1 MSNNLERLKND
12 LRRLAKRCK
21 NIKYTEGLLL
31 AFLMTG
37 LLTFSQMGATSPE
50 IKEARQSIDTSI
62 SDMKKL
68 FKEAKQENKKLLKQ
82 SNLELIQLMEQGD
95 HVIKSPWSSW
105 QFGMNYFYDSWQGT
119 YKGRGDKEENRIYER
134 GSGGLSRAVRT
145 ADGSASK
152 YGSSSINNL
161 NEPISAV
168 PIDASV
174 TPKSVTI
181 TTVDGASA
189 PVITTP
195 TLNISVSSVTP
206 SSATVPSITP
216 PTVTIP
222 GVSMKDVSG
231 FTLVFPSSGYF
242 SAQHPTNV
250 NASYTLTSSDA
261 RSSAGS
267 GGNNDYISYHNFT
280 HIGSGGITSPT
291 NITATMIGRGVA
303 NNIRDNTSFYGG
315 GSRYVFVDD
324 VRNYTNGASQTPTS
338 QVKFILRNEAIIE
351 LNGPAITGILNEETS
366 WTEGKTTTNVTN
378 MGSINDEKE
387 NITGSYTGT
396 LRGNAAGTIPS
407 YSKTIQANSKN
418 KIGYKVGMTQTVEET
433 IDWTSGTNYEF
444 YNGDGATTFVG
455 FDTFDSMLSAGI
467 TASSNLS
474 SLGTTEMKTKL
485 DGTTN
490 DFTQAGVIH
499 FNGDYSTGIQVASE
513 NRPQTSGVWPTG
525 TPSTWSEANS
535 RSLVRAIN
543 KSNGYIQLDG
553 SHSYGMKLAGT
564 ALHIDTNNRDYN
576 DSASDGSYVANE
588 GLILISG
595 SYDTAIN
602 GSNAKGSSAGIAK
615 LAEAKW
621 SSKKI
626 LFNNGRI
633 YIGGNNNSGILLESI
648 YDDTVTNMQNGII
661 TIDKAYNL
669 FNNPDTLVNYS
680 NAVATS
686 NAGIRVQ
693 SFAGTTAVGNL
704 EGVNKGTI
712 NLNNG
717 SGNVGIYAYDV
728 NDTSST
734 ALNRKT
740 ILGNNTGTGI
750 INVNGTNVGM
760 MAQDASGTS
769 ATNFK
774 TIIANSGKINVGGT
788 NSIGMY
794 TKDQYSFAEQISG
807 TIDVSA
813 NNVGVVNNGTF
824 DFKGGTISASGIN
837 SVGVYSANGANST
850 TNIGTGTASSA
861 TLNVSNGGV
870 GLYADAGSK
879 QTLKGLNATVA
890 GTSTAGSILFYNIP
904 TSGTKGTFDVS
915 DPNAGS
921 ATIGAYSFAFYTN
934 ENIFSSSTAFAIFLN
949 DWTNSGSGTG
959 INLTMD
965 SRSSLLLADV
975 SNAASKNVA
984 FTNITPVTGL
994 TLQNANTETV
1004 AILSGDYQY
1013 LTVRGADVSI
1023 DETAGYDLS
1032 VADNKINKVSIYD
1045 SNITVESGIN
1055 IHDGT
1060 TPNVSASANL
1070 VNQGYIL
1077 GVNNGKTLTNKGTI
1091 TLNSTTPALR
1101 TLVAIG
1107 TDGSGSSSKAIN
1119 EGTVTNKTNGG
1130 FGIYAGDDAVGTN
1143 ESAGIITMDGTQAFG
1158 IVGSEANTENKGTIT
1173 INGASST
1180 GMYSYETSASP
1191 LHKTATNS
1199 GTITTTGDNNIA
1211 MVGNYSKILNDTTGI
1226 INLNNSNNN
1235 VGMYTSAG
1243 TSGIITNDGTITGI
1257 DGTIG
1262 IYGTHKVVLGNS
1274 SSTTVGDSGVAVYSS
1289 TGDVT
1294 INQGAKV
1301 QLIKGGTGTTPADNA
1316 TGLFIENSSGAAS
1329 IVNIN
1334 VHNLVQ
1340 GGLGKKSYGYFFK
1353 GVNTLTYTNTNGSS
1367 PITLDDDS
1375 IFVYSDATA
1384 GSLANA
1390 QDLTSIGNGVIGVY
1404 QKGGSITNAGTLD
1417 FITGTKN
1424 TALYTENGTATNQA
1438 AGTINV
1444 GTSNFGMVTTGGSLV
1459 NDGNINITANK
1470 GTGMYSS
1477 SSNAITNNAFIT
1489 TAAGVTDT
1497 VAVYSKSATNTASG
1511 KITVGDKNIAIYTVG
1526 GTVTNSG
1533 DITVGNNK
1541 AIGILATGTSQTINL
1556 NGNVKIGNDSFGLV
1570 NQGTGNTVT
1579 SSASDTTLGTDA
1591 VFIYQNDTSGTV
1603 TNNTKLVS
1611 TGDKNY
1617 GLYGNGTLIN
1627 KATIDFKSGNGNIGM
1642 YSTGGVAINDGGVI
1656 NVSQTN
1662 LTNKEYGVGM
1672 ATGYYDNDPTSPTYQ
1687 QISNQGRIENRGTI
1701 NVDTPNSMGMYA
1713 VGPSSTAINYGN
1725 INLTA
1730 ANTTGMY
1737 LDRGA
1742 KGENWGNITS
1752 TAGLAG
1758 VKGIYLSKG
1767 SYIKNY
1773 GNITINSDD
1782 SKSADIW
1789 TDSESKANVVEKA
1802 TGTNPLTG
1810 TVQTGNDAGVKEVT
1824 PDGEKQVGGIKIMVP
1839 PVLSSGVSIVD
1850 VKTGIAVT
1858 PYNIDTDVALPT
1870 ATTVNVSDLLGT
1882 RIGSINI
1889 PSIFDNTNYISSSEA
1904 GTLGMYVDTS
1914 GINYTNPI
1922 KGLSNLSGLTD
1933 INLYFGTEATDYTT
1947 AKAIQ
1952 IGDNILT
1959 PYNDALTSV
1968 VTAGSAL
1975 NVTSASMTWMAQ
1987 PVKGSTK
1994 PLETVYLVKIPYQ
2007 AFAAAGDSD
2016 TYNFLAGLE
2025 QRYGTEGLGSR
2036 EHEIFKKLN
2045 GLGNGEGHILA
2056 QAIDEMKGH
2065 QYANIQQRIYG
2076 TGRMIDKEISHLTDD
2091 WRNTTRQSNKIKAFG
2106 MRDEYSTD
2114 TAGIIDY
2121 KSDAYG
2127 FVYVHEDEAL
2137 KLGNSTGWYVGAA
2150 HNRIDFDDI
2159 GKSKENMT
2167 MLKAGLFKSTAFDDN
2182 GSLQWTIAGDI
2193 FGGINNIERR
2203 FWIVDEV
2210 FHAESDYYSYG
2221 ASVKNELGY
2230 SIRTSERTSIR
2241 PYASLDIEYG
2251 RFSDIK
2257 EEKGEMRLEVKGN
2270 DYISVKPEVGVEFKY
2285 RQPIAV
2291 KTNLSIGV
2299 SAAYGNEL
2307 GKLNKVNQ
2315 ARVGYTTA
2323 DWYNLRNEKED
2334 RKGSAK
2340 FDLNIG
2346 LDNTRFGVTLN
2357 AGYDTKGEN
2366 IRGGIGFRAIY

>member
-1 MSNNLERLKND
+1 MSKNLERLKND

-105 QFGMNYFYDSWQGT
+105 QFGMNYFYDNWQGT

-145 ADGSASK
+145 VDGSASK

-168 PIDASV
+168 PIDAAVNPKDINKTALSIELPSIGAPSTPSLSV
-174 TPKSVTI
+174 SVSDPLQIMEMSVKTPVVTVPSVNPNANPFMDYSFTRNYDNSYNASTGGSITYNNIASGSGSSNTNRSTVWSGWDTATNNFSTSFGSSNTIKTLTPSGSRPDHTIYVNHSNQYSNTGANNITGIPFDNAFVVQNMNLYLAGNMSSNPVYDTSNAEHAGVIGIHSVRNGEITNVTANLYGKANFLSIETWHAGKITLNNVDVNITNDDNTIFYIYPATYEASNGYSSGLHAYHQRGGFVGSVDANIKSNKNIVYNLLGAQGSFGINSTGTYRLEGSQNIVYSNTGYSPDFEKIASSSNPGAIQKIVGYNYTTGTLTPYINLSTPVESYGDGNILMFFANQNNNISSNSSTSGGSINVWQNGTNNHDLWNKSTLGIYQGQVGVYGIIGEKLNISSGTAQTSEGAKTGNLNNYVEKNVGILAWSGQRKDIKPAEDLGAEKSVTNNADYNNGDPIHSLWVNDVDISFGKYALNGVMFASQNGTVMDIAKSSNEYATSSANGVEKRMKTPSTTPPSQAPI
-181 TTVDGASA
+181 TDYGKLTTSTSGKVIASENDSTNEAATGTILAYSQGVFGDKMNRMSTGTSSTNEKLGGLGSEINIGTDVEMSARYHKVGTTEYYPIAYLAKDGGRITVDK
-189 PVITTP
+189 TTK
-195 TLNISVSSVTP
+195 
-206 SSATVPSITP
+206 AH
-216 PTVTIP
+216 
-222 GVSMKDVSG
+222 
-231 FTLVFPSSGYF
+231 GY
-242 SAQHPTNV
+242 
-250 NASYTLTSSDA
+250 
-261 RSSAGS
+261 GS
-267 GGNNDYISYHNFT
+267 LISYAENL
-280 HIGSGGITSPT
+280 GSIKLTGDVTAVDNWADTTDADTKKLLYT
-291 NITATMIGRGVA
+291 NIGAYA
-303 NNIRDNTSFYGG
+303 KTS
-315 GSRYVFVDD
+315 
-324 VRNYTNGASQTPTS
+324 
-338 QVKFILRNEAIIE
+338 
-351 LNGPAITGILNEETS
+351 
-366 WTEGKTTTNVTN
+366 
-378 MGSINDEKE
+378 
-387 NITGSYTGT
+387 TGSYSSAWS
-396 LRGNAAGTIPS
+396 NI
-407 YSKTIQANSKN
+407 
-418 KIGYKVGMTQTVEET
+418 
-433 IDWTSGTNYEF
+433 
-444 YNGDGATTFVG
+444 TTK
-455 FDTFDSMLSAGI
+455 DS
-467 TASSNLS
+467 T
-474 SLGTTEMKTKL
+474 
-485 DGTTN
+485 
-490 DFTQAGVIH
+490 
-499 FNGDYSTGIQVASE
+499 
-513 NRPQTSGVWPTG
+513 
-525 TPSTWSEANS
+525 
-535 RSLVRAIN
+535 
-543 KSNGYIQLDG
+543 
-553 SHSYGMKLAGT
+553 GT
-564 ALHIDTNNRDYN
+564 ALT
-576 DSASDGSYVANE
+576 E
-588 GLILISG
+588 
-595 SYDTAIN
+595 T
-602 GSNAKGSSAGIAK
+602 
-615 LAEAKW
+615 
-621 SSKKI
+621 
-626 LFNNGRI
+626 
-633 YIGGNNNSGILLESI
+633 
-648 YDDTVTNMQNGII
+648 II
-661 TIDKAYNL
+661 TIDGNATINGLGALAIGLNSVVELKGSNNVINSGTAGALLAQDNGKIKFYGGTITNKDNSAARGLTDNDHSNVTPFYAKNSSGANGIISFEGTTTIEMYDGILITGEAADYTAATGGTNMYQGMGNVTVNLQSDNVTIGSFKGLNNLIWDSSTDASQTFQNGLPGLSVLGGFNKNGHKYKTILTSGALNVTAPTVKLDDSTDEYN
-669 FNNPDTLVNYS
+669 NIQMANEVVTISSGTTVSGNISSTTLKGQGLS
-680 NAVATS
+680 MGSLSTATS
-686 NAGIRVQ
+686 NSTTGFVNEGTVNVTGGTATSGIAGMNV
-693 SFAGTTAVGNL
+693 SFGTIQNGTAAGSSASVTIDNGAGLYGTNGSKLVNNGTITVSGSGVGIAGLGTGNAAQTYGTDAGASGKTV
-704 EGVNKGTI
+704 EIENHGTI
-712 NLNNG
+712 NV
-717 SGNVGIYAYDV
+717 SGDKAVAIYAE
-728 NDTSST
+728 
-734 ALNRKT
+734 
-740 ILGNNTGTGI
+740 NNTGTAKSNVTVTNDKQITVGNEGI
-750 INVNGTNVGM
+750 GIALISTAPTTVSHGTTQGGTIT
-760 MAQDASGTS
+760 ATASGT
-769 ATNFK
+769 
-774 TIIANSGKINVGGT
+774 
-788 NSIGMY
+788 
-794 TKDQYSFAEQISG
+794 
-807 TIDVSA
+807 
-813 NNVGVVNNGTF
+813 
-824 DFKGGTISASGIN
+824 
-837 SVGVYSANGANST
+837 
-850 TNIGTGTASSA
+850 
-861 TLNVSNGGV
+861 
-870 GLYADAGSK
+870 GSD
-879 QTLKGLNATVA
+879 
-890 GTSTAGSILFYNIP
+890 I
-904 TSGTKGTFDVS
+904 
-915 DPNAGS
+915 
-921 ATIGAYSFAFYTN
+921 
-934 ENIFSSSTAFAIFLN
+934 
-949 DWTNSGSGTG
+949 
-959 INLTMD
+959 
-965 SRSSLLLADV
+965 
-975 SNAASKNVA
+975 
-984 FTNITPVTGL
+984 
-994 TLQNANTETV
+994 
-1004 AILSGDYQY
+1004 
-1013 LTVRGADVSI
+1013 
-1023 DETAGYDLS
+1023 
-1032 VADNKINKVSIYD
+1032 
-1045 SNITVESGIN
+1045 
-1055 IHDGT
+1055 
-1060 TPNVSASANL
+1060 
-1070 VNQGYIL
+1070 
-1077 GVNNGKTLTNKGTI
+1077 
-1091 TLNSTTPALR
+1091 
-1101 TLVAIG
+1101 
-1107 TDGSGSSSKAIN
+1107 
-1119 EGTVTNKTNGG
+1119 
-1130 FGIYAGDDAVGTN
+1130 
-1143 ESAGIITMDGTQAFG
+1143 
-1158 IVGSEANTENKGTIT
+1158 
-1173 INGASST
+1173 
-1180 GMYSYETSASP
+1180 
-1191 LHKTATNS
+1191 
-1199 GTITTTGDNNIA
+1199 
-1211 MVGNYSKILNDTTGI
+1211 
-1226 INLNNSNNN
+1226 
-1235 VGMYTSAG
+1235 
-1243 TSGIITNDGTITGI
+1243 ITGI
-1257 DGTIG
+1257 DGKGIYAEDSDVNLTGGNYIIETKDNGIGIFASGNTNVTGTLDYNYNGNASKTGMGIVYDKNGVTNNANVNLINTTSTTGGMVGLYSTSTGGSTFTNNGNITGTSSALEFGIVSNGNHVTNTGNITLGNATAQKNANVGIYSKASNTTTNDGNIIVGNNAIG
-1262 IYGTHKVVLGNS
+1262 IYGYGVENNKLIQA
-1274 SSTTVGDSGVAVYSS
+1274 GD
-1289 TGDVT
+1289 
-1294 INQGAKV
+1294 N
-1301 QLIKGGTGTTPADNA
+1301 GTG
-1316 TGLFIENSSGAAS
+1316 IYS
-1329 IVNIN
+1329 IGI
-1334 VHNLVQ
+1334 
-1340 GGLGKKSYGYFFK
+1340 
-1353 GVNTLTYTNTNGSS
+1353 
-1367 PITLDDDS
+1367 
-1375 IFVYSDATA
+1375 
-1384 GSLANA
+1384 GSLAGGTPAEDISLNSN
-1390 QDLTSIGNGVIGVY
+1390 SI
-1404 QKGGSITNAGTLD
+1404 ITVG
-1417 FITGTKN
+1417 
-1424 TALYTENGTATNQA
+1424 TNQA
-1438 AGTINV
+1438 VGVYTAGKGQDIVANTGSKFNIGDNSFGFVNV
-1444 GTSNFGMVTTGGSLV
+1444 GT
-1459 NDGNINITANK
+1459 GNKIT
-1470 GTGMYSS
+1470 
-1477 SSNAITNNAFIT
+1477 SNANPVSLGN
-1489 TAAGVTDT
+1489 D
-1497 VAVYSKSATNTASG
+1497 AVY
-1511 KITVGDKNIAIYTVG
+1511 
-1526 GTVTNSG
+1526 
-1533 DITVGNNK
+1533 
-1541 AIGILATGTSQTINL
+1541 
-1556 NGNVKIGNDSFGLV
+1556 
-1570 NQGTGNTVT
+1570 
-1579 SSASDTTLGTDA
+1579 
-1591 VFIYQNDTSGTV
+1591 IYQND
-1603 TNNTKLVS
+1603 S
-1611 TGDKNY
+1611 TGKVVNYTPVTSNGNKNY
-1617 GLYGNGTLIN
+1617 ALYGNGTLEN
-1627 KATIDFKSGNGNIGM
+1627 RALIDFKTGTGNVGI
-1642 YSTGGVAINDGGVI
+1642 YSTGGTA
-1656 NVSQTN
+1656 TN
-1662 LTNKEYGVGM
+1662 FDTIKVGETSTARKEYGAGM
-1672 ATGYYDNDPTSPTYQ
+1672 ATGYFDNNPSSSTYQ
-1687 QISNQGRIENRGTI
+1687 QISNQGTIINRGTI
-1701 NVDTPNSMGMYA
+1701 EVSQPNSMGMYA

-1810 TVQTGNDAGVKEVT
+1810 TVQTGNDASVKEVT

-1870 ATTVNVSDLLGT
+1870 AVTVNVSDLLGT

-1959 PYNDALTSV
+1959 PYNNALTSV

-2045 GLGNGEGHILA
+2045 SLGNGEGHILA

-2167 MLKAGLFKSTAFDDN
+2167 MLKAGLFKSTAFDHN